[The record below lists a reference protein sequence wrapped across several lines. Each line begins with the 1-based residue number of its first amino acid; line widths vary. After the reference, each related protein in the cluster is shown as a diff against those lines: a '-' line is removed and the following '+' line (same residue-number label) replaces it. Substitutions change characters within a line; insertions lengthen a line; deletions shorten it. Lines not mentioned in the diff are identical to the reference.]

1 MTYSWIIPIGDAE
14 APQDIDRCFNA
25 LQKILDPLDEV
36 LIVRHVTDRELVD
49 RLISRLKCLITI
61 VDHPET
67 RTAAAARNAALQYC
81 KYKKI
86 IFQDVDDVPH
96 LNRRKVIDN
105 NLISPGT
112 IVSTGYRTFIDGQKR
127 GKRVPKSF
135 SNWFYFRTNIFLPT
149 AAIYLRQNDN
159 VYFDNLRIG
168 EDTVFFSK
176 LIFIG
181 FDVKICNNITIDY
194 NILSK
199 KLHNKRGIIGV
210 INEVNYRSAL
220 YKHTFSVLQKILVI
234 TGAIVFCVL
243 KVAPKNFFKLLYKKG
258 HSFE

>member
-1 MTYSWIIPIGDAE
+1 MNYSWIIPIGDAE
-14 APQDIDRCFNA
+14 APQDISRCFNA

-36 LIVRHVTDRELVD
+36 LVVRHHTDRGLVD
-49 RLISRLKCLITI
+49 SLISRLKCLITI

-67 RTAAAARNAALQYC
+67 RTAAAARNAALQHC

-96 LNRRKVIDN
+96 SNRRKVIDN
-105 NLISPGT
+105 NLINPGM
-112 IVSTGYRTFIDGQKR
+112 IVSTGYQTFFDGQKR

-149 AAIYLRQNDN
+149 TAIYLRQNEN
-159 VYFDNLRIG
+159 VYFDNLRLG

-176 LIFIG
+176 LIFKG
-181 FDVKICNNITIDY
+181 FDVKICNEITIDY
-194 NILSK
+194 NITSK
-199 KLHNKRGIIGV
+199 KVYNKRGVIGV
-210 INEVNYRSAL
+210 INEIKYRLAL
-220 YKHTFSVLQKILVI
+220 YKHTSSVVQKILVI
-234 TGAIVFCVL
+234 TGAIFFCFL
-243 KVAPKNFFKLLYKKG
+243 KLIPKTLFRSLYKIG